1 MARKVVPTVEKET
14 EVDLVRQVTLVFKV
28 DNPELLAIPDEDFAD
43 AVGLASIT
51 FDLNDVEWTVYDG
64 DITHV
69 IVRDLVDDEEVA
81 IIARKVETF
90 HNTTEQELGSDSTVK
105 E

>member
-1 MARKVVPTVEKET
+1 MARKVTPTAQPT

-43 AVGLASIT
+43 AVGLADIT
-51 FDLNDVEWTVYDG
+51 FEVADAEWTIYDS

-90 HNTTEQELGSDSTVK
+90 HNTTEQEIGSDSTLTP
-105 E
+105 